1 MLVGIAGGD
10 GGTVVGSLVGS
21 LANSVL
27 CWDGVIFEGEC
38 SVWSAVEFDR
48 KIAVGG

>member
-10 GGTVVGSLVGS
+10 SGTVVGSLV
-21 LANSVL
+21 NSVL